1 MEERHGSP
9 YDRGTAD
16 AYYHRPKRPHYYK
29 GATYSSE
36 RIEEKDMTEQQL
48 ADYDF
53 GYEMTTDR
61 KDFGEVYERCS
72 EDMCDLQGPDRC
84 TEDARGSSFLG

>member
-16 AYYHRPKRPHYYK
+16 AYYHRPKQPHYYERNS
-29 GATYSSE
+29 YSTE
-36 RIEEKDMTEQQL
+36 RIEEKDMTGQQL
-48 ADYDF
+48 ADYDL

-61 KDFGEVYERCS
+61 KDFGEF
-72 EDMCDLQGPDRC
+72 DNG
-84 TEDARGSSFLG
+84 

>member
-53 GYEMTTDR
+53 GYEITTDR

-72 EDMCDLQGPDRC
+72 EEMCDLQG
-84 TEDARGSSFLG
+84 TN

>member
-9 YDRGTAD
+9 YDRGSAD

-61 KDFGEVYERCS
+61 KDFGEVYEKCS
-72 EDMCDLQGPDRC
+72 EKMCDLQGTDRC
-84 TEDARGSSFLG
+84 TEDARGSSVLG

>member
-48 ADYDF
+48 SDYDF
-53 GYEMTTDR
+53 GYEMTIDR

-84 TEDARGSSFLG
+84 TEDARGSSVLG

>member
-16 AYYHRPKRPHYYK
+16 AYYHRPKQPHYYE
-29 GATYSSE
+29 GNSYSTE
-36 RIEEKDMTEQQL
+36 RIEEKDMTGQQL
-48 ADYDF
+48 SDYDL

-72 EDMCDLQGPDRC
+72 EEVCDLQG
-84 TEDARGSSFLG
+84 TN